1 MDGCPRVRP
10 NDVAA
15 EVEPRRLWTPW
26 PEQRWK
32 RSRTNPGHSR
42 NRVSAMK
49 LALPFAAVLAT
60 KNDAEV
66 DVSVDTTGNVTQTS
80 R

>member
-1 MDGCPRVRP
+1 
-10 NDVAA
+10 
-15 EVEPRRLWTPW
+15 
-26 PEQRWK
+26 
-32 RSRTNPGHSR
+32 
-42 NRVSAMK
+42 MK

-66 DVSVDTTGNVTQTS
+66 NVSVDTTGNVTQTS

>member
-1 MDGCPRVRP
+1 
-10 NDVAA
+10 
-15 EVEPRRLWTPW
+15 
-26 PEQRWK
+26 
-32 RSRTNPGHSR
+32 
-42 NRVSAMK
+42 MK

-66 DVSVDTTGNVTQTS
+66 DVSGDMTGNVAQTC